1 MRKNIFGA
9 KFDGTFHRIPIKK
22 RGEVRN
28 LTDIHTTLKLSNTRT
43 MFRSNKQLR
52 DEIDRIRKE
61 AAEMNDQGWLKIAMR
76 DKEFKELEE
85 QNAQLKDDLSGALGF
100 AHALGEKYELMCANA
115 KIDLENKKL
124 DDEIKLLEEIE
135 RLREEN
141 KKLKEEEAQKS

>member
-1 MRKNIFGA
+1 
-9 KFDGTFHRIPIKK
+9 
-22 RGEVRN
+22 
-28 LTDIHTTLKLSNTRT
+28 

-85 QNAQLKDDLSGALGF
+85 QNAQLKDDLSGARGF

-115 KIDLENKKL
+115 KADLENKKL
-124 DDEIKLLEEIE
+124 NDEIKLLEEIE

-141 KKLKEEEAQKS
+141 KKLKEEKA